1 VRDGVVMRDNVHLA
15 VTQCRVMGSWLVD
28 LKGLA
33 LYIIVTAVSCPSP
46 RDVSPSCVSSWYVN
60 RCHPIQINSMKELTA
75 LRDESLLYQS
85 PKVAPGRT
93 CDFSEMMLEPALA
106 S

>member
-1 VRDGVVMRDNVHLA
+1 VRDGVVRRDNVQLA
-15 VTQCRVMGSWLVD
+15 VTQCRVMGSLLVD
-28 LKGLA
+28 WGLA
-33 LYIIVTAVSCPSP
+33 LYIIVSAVSCPSP
-46 RDVSPSCVSSWYVN
+46 RDVSPICVSSWYVN

-93 CDFSEMMLEPALA
+93 CDFSEMML
-106 S
+106 